1 MKSYVNIEFASAKIK
16 AIDHFDDIC
25 KAVAYATA
33 YVKRSSDIQ
42 LYMPILSKSNGMVW
56 IPIECCDPIKNVGH
70 HLRGVSYYLLHRT
83 SFDYSKYLSGQRLL
97 WYKNY
102 ASIPNYSTESNK
114 PAYRVMTIEQIEKE
128 LGYRIKIVSG

>member
-1 MKSYVNIEFASAKIK
+1 MKSYVNIEFASSKIEAK
-16 AIDHFDDIC
+16 DRFDDIC

-33 YVKRSSDIQ
+33 YVKRNSDIQ
-42 LYMPILSKSNGMVW
+42 LYMPILLNGMVW

-70 HLRGVSYYLLHRT
+70 HLRGISYYLLHRT
-83 SFDYSKYLSGQRLL
+83 SFDYSKYLYGQRLL

-102 ASIPNYSTESNK
+102 TSIPNYGADSNK